1 MPIPVKAVPRYSKA
15 IPPCT
20 LMTTPRASRS
30 IPRNMAFPRPSF
42 FPMLGANNEKR
53 AKVIRLRVVKNPA
66 APLDIP
72 RSSRIKG
79 ISGPTEAMEVRR
91 LIEIKITPRKSKA
104 WEEDLG
110 KGGLKYEIRKTKYG
124 I

>member
-1 MPIPVKAVPRYSKA
+1 
-15 IPPCT
+15 
-20 LMTTPRASRS
+20 
-30 IPRNMAFPRPSF
+30 
-42 FPMLGANNEKR
+42 MLGANNEKR

-91 LIEIKITPRKSKA
+91 LIEINTMPRISKA

-110 KGGLKYEIRKTKYG
+110 KVVRDTVEIRDTKLSTKYQVPSKK
-124 I
+124 

>member
-1 MPIPVKAVPRYSKA
+1 MITPI
-15 IPPCT
+15 
-20 LMTTPRASRS
+20 ASRS
-30 IPRNMAFPRPSF
+30 IPKKMALPRPSF
-42 FPMLGANNEKR
+42 FPMLGANKEKI

-72 RSSRIKG
+72 RSSLING

-91 LIEIKITPRKSKA
+91 LIEIKITPRMSKA

-110 KGGLKYEIRKTKYG
+110 KGDWEVRGTKYEVRDSRDKIQEARY
-124 I
+124 

>member
-1 MPIPVKAVPRYSKA
+1 
-15 IPPCT
+15 
-20 LMTTPRASRS
+20 
-30 IPRNMAFPRPSF
+30 
-42 FPMLGANNEKR
+42 MLGANNEKR

-91 LIEIKITPRKSKA
+91 LIEINTMPRISKA

-110 KGGLKYEIRKTKYG
+110 KVVRDTVEIRDTKLSTKYRVPSTK
-124 I
+124 

>member
-1 MPIPVKAVPRYSKA
+1 MESK
-15 IPPCT
+15 
-20 LMTTPRASRS
+20 S

-42 FPMLGANNEKR
+42 FPILGANKEKR

-79 ISGPTEAMEVRR
+79 INGPTEAMEVRM
-91 LIEIKITPRKSKA
+91 LIEINTMPRISKA

-110 KGGLKYEIRKTKYG
+110 KGGLKYEVRDTKYG

>member
-1 MPIPVKAVPRYSKA
+1 
-15 IPPCT
+15 
-20 LMTTPRASRS
+20 MTTPRASRS

-79 ISGPTEAMEVRR
+79 MSGPIEAMEVRR
-91 LIEIKITPRKSKA
+91 LIEIKITPSISKA
-104 WEEDLG
+104 REEDLG
-110 KGGLKYEIRKTKYG
+110 KMVRDTVEIQN
-124 I
+124 